1 MSLKD
6 GDTIA
11 AIATAAG
18 KAGIGVVRVSGPAV
32 FNIASQ
38 ITHTTLEPRKAH
50 HCRFID
56 AQGHVI
62 DEGIA
67 ILYKAPAS
75 FSGEDILEL
84 QTHGSPIV
92 LDLILE
98 RVLQL
103 GARPAQPGEFSLR
116 AFLNDKYD
124 LVQLEAIADLV
135 ASSSKLAARGA
146 QRALQGEMSAKF
158 MEIAERIKRLRIHIE
173 AELDFADEDIDVS
186 SRRQLEQNLQGL
198 IREIRQIKKDAQ
210 HSICLYEGADVAIV
224 GQTNVGK
231 SSLLNKLTQR
241 DAAIVN
247 PQPGTTR
254 DIVRH
259 DLIIEGIPIRLL
271 DTAGLRETEDPIEQ
285 EGIQRTEQAVQS
297 SDLLL
302 LLVDTRHAI
311 NGITPAMLEQFSGRT
326 MLVVL
331 NKIDLLDAPIDDPAI
346 DVQISAKTGE
356 GLETLK
362 QRIKT
367 CLTRSN
373 TLDPEHSIVFAN
385 RRHLDAMNTVDGMLS
400 EIISPDS
407 SKQGLK
413 LELIAE
419 NLHLAHRAL
428 ENITGAYS
436 NEALL
441 SDIFSRFCIG
451 K

>member
-18 KAGIGVVRVSGPAV
+18 KAGIGVVRVSGPAAC
-32 FNIASQ
+32 NIASQ

-50 HCRFID
+50 YRRFID

-311 NGITPAMLEQFSGRT
+311 NGITPAMLEQFSGRA

-331 NKIDLLDAPIDDPAI
+331 NKIDLLDAPVDDPAI

-385 RRHLDAMNTVDGMLS
+385 RRHLDALNTVDEMLS
-400 EIISPDS
+400 EIVSHDS

-419 NLHLAHRAL
+419 NLHIAHRAL
-428 ENITGAYS
+428 ANITGAYS

>member
-1 MSLKD
+1 M
-6 GDTIA
+6 
-11 AIATAAG
+11 
-18 KAGIGVVRVSGPAV
+18 
-32 FNIASQ
+32 
-38 ITHTTLEPRKAH
+38 
-50 HCRFID
+50 
-56 AQGHVI
+56 
-62 DEGIA
+62 
-67 ILYKAPAS
+67 
-75 FSGEDILEL
+75 
-84 QTHGSPIV
+84 

-186 SRRQLEQNLQGL
+186 SRRQLEQNLQDL

-254 DIVRH
+254 DSVRH

-285 EGIQRTEQAVQS
+285 EGMRRTEQAVQS

-385 RRHLDAMNTVDGMLS
+385 RRHLDAMNTVDEMLS